1 MPHCARCGDT
11 QIAATLTV
19 FHGAAH
25 GTVNLCV
32 WCSFGFDQFLAMT
45 VEHVD
50 LIDDARHHLSCRCP
64 ECDPDTRLEII
75 RDQQLDRRDQIA
87 S

>member
-1 MPHCARCGDT
+1 MPGCARCGDT

-19 FHGAAH
+19 FRGSHH

-32 WCSFGFDQFLAMT
+32 WCSYGFDQFLGHA
-45 VEHVD
+45 VEHIE
-50 LIDDARHHLSCRCP
+50 LDDAAHHLSCRCP
-64 ECDPDTRLEII
+64 ECDPDTQLEIV
-75 RDQQLDRRDQIA
+75 RDRAHDRRDRVA

>member
-1 MPHCARCGDT
+1 MPSCARCGDT

-19 FHGAAH
+19 YRAAQL

-32 WCSFGFDQFLAMT
+32 WCAYGFDQFLAMS
-45 VEHVD
+45 VD
-50 LIDDARHHLSCRCP
+50 PIELVDDARHHVSCRCP
-64 ECDPDTRLEII
+64 ECDPDTRLEIV
-75 RDQQLDRRDQIA
+75 RDQALDRRDRIA